1 LKFPIAA
8 VVPKSF
14 RCRRN

>member
-14 RCRRN
+14 RCRKN